1 VIAAA
6 CSGRSVRASSPST
19 SGWGVVRSGVHVIRN
34 GENPEAAAAYVN
46 EAISVDVQRAI
57 AEIPYALVP
66 TSVEVPMSKPLQQ
79 YAKTVA
85 EVETFDQPDGVRYT
99 PLRQAYIDRFNRE
112 FKVGA

>member
-1 VIAAA
+1 
-6 CSGRSVRASSPST
+6 
-19 SGWGVVRSGVHVIRN
+19 
-34 GENPEAAAAYVN
+34 
-46 EAISVDVQRAI
+46 
-57 AEIPYALVP
+57 VP